1 MALTDNGSWER
12 ALLLTRLALERK
24 AYDLV
29 VLNVREL
36 TSIADYFILCSGR
49 SDRQV
54 QSIAQGLEEN
64 AGEEGFK
71 PYAVEGAQR
80 GHWVLMDFSD
90 VIVHVFYEPVREF
103 YDLDGLWGHA
113 PKAALPESYAKL
125 VEQFHIAHEHVS

>member
-1 MALTDNGSWER
+1 MTSAENSSWEKT
-12 ALLLTRLALERK
+12 LLLTRLALERK

-29 VLNVREL
+29 VLDVRGL

-64 AGEEGFK
+64 AVEEGIK

-80 GHWVLMDFSD
+80 GHWVLADFSD
-90 VIVHVFYEPVREF
+90 V
-103 YDLDGLWGHA
+103 
-113 PKAALPESYAKL
+113 
-125 VEQFHIAHEHVS
+125 QFQIANEHMS